1 MHEIPGNINTQ
12 RNAHYLL
19 SELNQVLNLI
29 ISVSKN
35 SWSGSKIT
43 KFGVSDV
50 GISQSDRMQRKHEIQ
65 EIKLS

>member
-12 RNAHYLL
+12 STNAHYLL
-19 SELNQVLNLI
+19 SEHNQVLNLI
-29 ISVSKN
+29 ILDVSVSKN

-50 GISQSDRMQRKHEIQ
+50 GISV
-65 EIKLS
+65 